1 MVQNKRTYAPGADVW
16 TSVRKVIKY
25 VLGFALCLIGVI
37 AAFSGTLTV
46 NRNGVMQPDRPLQYG
61 IAGAF
66 FLAGVL
72 FIVAG
77 ARTRDKNSRTGRAYS
92 GETSA
97 YSGSIGGVPGDVAP
111 SRDEIDRQAARKYA
125 EDSQRQLDKL
135 EWEADQK
142 RIWGNE

>member
-1 MVQNKRTYAPGADVW
+1 MW
-16 TSVRKVIKY
+16 TSVKKVIKY
-25 VLGFALCLIGVI
+25 VLGFALCVVGLI

-66 FLAGVL
+66 FLVGLL

-77 ARTRDKNSRTGRAYS
+77 ARTRTKNSRTGHAYS
-92 GETSA
+92 DGTSA
-97 YSGSIGGVPGDVAP
+97 YSGSIGGAPGPTGIAP
-111 SRDEIDRQAARKYA
+111 SRDEVDREAARKYA
-125 EDSQRQLDKL
+125 EDSQRQIDNL
-135 EWEADQK
+135 EWEADQN